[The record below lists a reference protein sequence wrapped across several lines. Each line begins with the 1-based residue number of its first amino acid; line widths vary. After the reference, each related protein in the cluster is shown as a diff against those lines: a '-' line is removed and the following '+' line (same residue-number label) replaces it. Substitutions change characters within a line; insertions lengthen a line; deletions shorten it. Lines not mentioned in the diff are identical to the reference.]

1 MQPDSLTRP
10 RRVLALSTFLRL
22 SLPLKFKRHMT
33 QARRSLFT
41 MATHRSAN
49 MFLCR
54 ISRLHCPHSSKSL
67 TPINS
72 SCARATKRGAR
83 LNFRCYAAGSILTS
97 FRQALSQRPLTLT
110 SFFIRRSR
118 LGWKTRHKTAVTRT
132 PTSSTTMASFPSRR
146 KTWPRSCRCSRSP
159 R

>member
-10 RRVLALSTFLRL
+10 RRVLALLTFLRL

-33 QARRSLFT
+33 QASQSLFT

-49 MFLCR
+49 MSLCR
-54 ISRLHCPHSSKSL
+54 ISRPHCPHSSKSP
-67 TPINS
+67 TPTS
-72 SCARATKRGAR
+72 SFCAPATKRGAR
-83 LNFRCYAAGSILTS
+83 LNFRCYAAGSISTS
-97 FRQALSQRPLTLT
+97 FRQARSQRPLTLT
-110 SFFIRRSR
+110 SFFTRKSR
-118 LGWKTRHKTAVTRT
+118 FSWKTRHKTAKTRT
-132 PTSSTTMASFPSRR
+132 PTSSMTMASFPSRR